1 MTSLAK
7 PAKILAP
14 CSECTGSVMMSNC
27 WCSQV
32 GAFAPSSMTRSGIMV
47 PLMIATPTECIQ
59 ECAWVTPRII
69 TRSVPIQEWN
79 IVSERYTYSNSKIR
93 LPLTPLWTLL
103 MSHVQPFLESVWF
116 DVLSLE
122 NRHSWCTFFYLRS
135 NLNPWP
141 FFFGEIDERDCN
153 CNRTCI
159 CTYFTIS
166 TLYGLQKHLRRQRV
180 QGSLSCTFVCLGL
193 PNWLTYMVYQLGVL
207 GWVRLLT
214 S

>member
-122 NRHSWCTFFYLRS
+122 NRLVINSTQLMLVHFFIWDQIWIRDQ
-135 NLNPWP
+135 
-141 FFFGEIDERDCN
+141 FFFEKSTRGIVTVTEHVYV
-153 CNRTCI
+153 RTLQLVRYMAYRN
-159 CTYFTIS
+159 TY
-166 TLYGLQKHLRRQRV
+166 G
-180 QGSLSCTFVCLGL
+180 G
-193 PNWLTYMVYQLGVL
+193 NVYKDLC
-207 GWVRLLT
+207 RAP
-214 S
+214 SFA